1 MAGYRAAVLTAPNCI
16 EIKELSPREL
26 EHYEAR
32 IAVKYAGICGTDIAI
47 YTGNYQVPLPLVLG
61 HELVGVVEEVGDPQ
75 YSYLIGKTVVAEI
88 NNTCISRRNEKLCPA
103 CFRGLPSHCLQR
115 TVLGIIKAPGAFAEQ
130 VIVPCHNIHILPAD
144 ISPIEI
150 GVFVEPLAAAIQT
163 FELTPLV
170 RNTLVVVLGAGRLG
184 ILVALVSA
192 HLGADTIIADRDVKK
207 LDLARKLIRDIDTCS
222 TADAD
227 KFIRYIHQRSNQ
239 LGADIVVE
247 ATGNP
252 QALALALN
260 ICRPRGTIAL
270 KSTPG
275 VPQPVFDGT
284 RTVVNEIRLQG
295 SRCGPFDKAIQFI
308 QTFKPPLT
316 SLIAEIYPLHY
327 ITHALKQATI
337 CSKVLIKNE

>member
-1 MAGYRAAVLTAPNCI
+1 MTGYRAAVLTAPNCI
-16 EIKELSPREL
+16 EIKELSPRKI

-32 IAVKYAGICGTDIAI
+32 IAVKYAGICGTDLAI

-61 HELVGVVEEVGDPQ
+61 HEFVGVVEEVADPQ
-75 YSYLIGKTVVAEI
+75 YRHLIGKTIVAEI
-88 NNTCISRRNEKLCPA
+88 NNTCISRQSEKLCPA
-103 CFRGLPSHCLQR
+103 CDRGLSSHCLQR
-115 TVLGIIKAPGAFAEQ
+115 TVLGIVEAPGVFAEQ
-130 VIVPCHNIHILPAD
+130 VIVPCSNIHILPAD
-144 ISPIEI
+144 VSPLEI
-150 GVFVEPLAAAIQT
+150 GVFIEPLAAAIQT
-163 FELTPLV
+163 FELTPLS

-184 ILVALVSA
+184 LLVALVSA
-192 HLGADTIIADRDVKK
+192 RLGADTIIADRDVKK
-207 LDLARKLIRDIDTCS
+207 LDLARNLIKDIETC
-222 TADAD
+222 TAADKD

-239 LGADIVVE
+239 LGADVVVE
-247 ATGNP
+247 ATGDP

-275 VPQPVFDGT
+275 VPQPAFDGT
-284 RTVVNEIRLQG
+284 RTVVNEIRIQG

-316 SLIAEIYPLHY
+316 SLIAEIYPLHH
-327 ITHALKQATI
+327 IAHALKQATT